1 MESSDTGDTGDSG
14 DSGDTGHSE
23 KSDESDH
30 FCKLGDSDNSEE
42 FSDCSQSVGFGEI
55 SFW

>member
-23 KSDESDH
+23 KSDH
-30 FCKLGDSDNSEE
+30 FCKLGDSDHSEE